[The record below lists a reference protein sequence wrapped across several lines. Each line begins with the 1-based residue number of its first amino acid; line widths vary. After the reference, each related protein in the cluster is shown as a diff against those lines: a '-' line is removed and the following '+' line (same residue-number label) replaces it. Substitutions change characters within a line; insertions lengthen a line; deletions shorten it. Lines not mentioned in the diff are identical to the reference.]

1 MLKDSHRVTYAAAND
16 PEVLEAFRFLSRT
29 EGIIPALESAHAVAY
44 VMTNRDRFDR
54 DDIVVIN
61 LSGQRGQ
68 GCGRS
73 GKDAG
78 ACSMSRIDKV
88 FEKPGTTA
96 FIGFT
101 VAGDPDEATSLLIA
115 KALIDGGTDILELG
129 VPFSDPVADGPT
141 IQRADDR
148 ALAAGTTP
156 DTIFRLVKTI
166 RAYSDVPI
174 VFLTYY
180 NIVYR
185 RGIERFYHEAREA
198 GVDGILIADMPVE
211 ESGEVTAIAARYGID
226 PIFLIAQTT
235 GDSRIRKIAAQARG
249 YLYLVSVL
257 GVTGVRDQVS
267 SGAIDLLH
275 RVRSHTDLPLALGF
289 GISTPDHASTCA
301 AAGADGVIVGSAIVD
316 IIEQNLNN
324 PQVME
329 QKLRDYVMRMKRA
342 TGSARIG

>member
-1 MLKDSHRVTYAAAND
+1 
-16 PEVLEAFRFLSRT
+16 
-29 EGIIPALESAHAVAY
+29 
-44 VMTNRDRFDR
+44 
-54 DDIVVIN
+54 
-61 LSGQRGQ
+61 
-68 GCGRS
+68 
-73 GKDAG
+73 
-78 ACSMSRIDKV
+78 MSRIEKV
-88 FEKPGTTA
+88 FEKRGTRA

-101 VAGDPDEATSLLIA
+101 VAGDPDESTSLRIA

-156 DTIFRLVKTI
+156 DTIFRMVKTI
-166 RAYSDVPI
+166 RAYSDVPV

-185 RGIERFYHEAREA
+185 RGIERFYREAREA

-211 ESGEVTAIAARYGID
+211 ESAEVTVIAARYGID
-226 PIFLIAQTT
+226 PIFLITQTT
-235 GDSRIRKIAAQARG
+235 SDERIRKIAAQARG

-275 RVRSHTDLPLALGF
+275 RVRRHTDLPLALGF
-289 GISTPDHASTCA
+289 GISTPDHAATLA
-301 AAGADGVIVGSAIVD
+301 GAGADGVIVGSAIVD
-316 IIEQNLNN
+316 IIEQNLIN
-324 PQVME
+324 PQIME
-329 QKLRDYVMRMKRA
+329 QKLRDYVVLMKRA
-342 TGSARIG
+342 TGTAEMK